1 MSVHTVV
8 PQNLLK
14 QEKIPCINHNW
25 GWGHMIVLRFLSLTL
40 SAYLLALSI
49 MGAFHFTHQ
58 LRPKWAFVINFKAD
72 LSLGPLTYRLS
83 VGSETPTYPKRPA
96 PQASRS
102 ERYSCSQH
110 LLRSTWSE
118 HQNQIMIR
126 FCWMK
131 IQKMMAFL
139 YSEMTSTNRFGPCL
153 LLQIPWWDLFPKKNS
168 PLTRCSKTLDQ
179 MKPWKNIIL
188 KLFLTCCCLCTTHCC
203 EKRHRRASSA

>member
-1 MSVHTVV
+1 MSYDSTTILIINYICISASIIHHGSLPFHT
-8 PQNLLK
+8 
-14 QEKIPCINHNW
+14 
-25 GWGHMIVLRFLSLTL
+25 
-40 SAYLLALSI
+40 SASAKVALC
-49 MGAFHFTHQ
+49 
-58 LRPKWAFVINFKAD
+58 NFKAD
-72 LSLGPLTYRLS
+72 LSLGTLTYRLS

-126 FCWMK
+126 LLDENSKNDGLSVFGNDV
-131 IQKMMAFL
+131 
-139 YSEMTSTNRFGPCL
+139 TNRFGPCL
-153 LLQIPWWDLFPKKNS
+153 LLQIPLWDLFPKKNS

-203 EKRHRRASSA
+203 EKTSQTGIISIVGDVTVEVAPFQKLC